1 MPVASDGYQAALARH
16 RPMPEPTS
24 SSLAMAGLP
33 PFTSSSTPSSAAGEV
48 RRFQPKRRAEFW

>member
-1 MPVASDGYQAALARH
+1 MPA
-16 RPMPEPTS
+16 PTS

-48 RRFQPKRRAEFW
+48 QRFQPKRRAEFW